1 MMSPMLHSRALQTF
15 FKTSIETFSFLPNL
29 AKAMVLIP
37 AFKRKSVFDISRS
50 IKSFQSFLYDASI
63 FSPLCLSVNTSFAC
77 NISVQKIKS
86 NAKSVFLNIFCNEN
100 SKLCPARQGV
110 ALCEDWSASGCA
122 PWRVLRFVA
131 QYESLAGVIY
141 HDTGE
146 GEYSRS
152 GRLCGIRAYYQL
164 FIPVREDFF
173 KKVKNGC
180 DLFMGKK

>member
-77 NISVQKIKS
+77 NISAQKIKS
-86 NAKSVFLNIFCNEN
+86 NAKSAFLNIFCNKN
-100 SKLCPARQGV
+100 GRLFPFCGPG
-110 ALCEDWSASGCA
+110 L
-122 PWRVLRFVA
+122 P
-131 QYESLAGVIY
+131 AGVRR
-141 HDTGE
+141 G
-146 GEYSRS
+146 GC
-152 GRLCGIRAYYQL
+152 CGSLRYTSLWRAL
-164 FIPVREDFF
+164 
-173 KKVKNGC
+173 
-180 DLFMGKK
+180 